1 MTLFKLQ
8 RPYRRK
14 IVETFKDFTP
24 TVLALLDM
32 LLAIEPS
39 ARGTVASA
47 LDSEWTV
54 CHRQFFKTKQQG
66 TGQQESTKADIISCY
81 IVQHQSM

>member
-14 IVETFKDFTP
+14 IVETFKDFPP
-24 TVLALLDM
+24 TVLALLDT

-47 LDSEWTV
+47 LDSEV
-54 CHRQFFKTKQQG
+54 IKQL
-66 TGQQESTKADIISCY
+66 SS
-81 IVQHQSM
+81 VFH

>member
-47 LDSEWTV
+47 LDSEV
-54 CHRQFFKTKQQG
+54 IKQL
-66 TGQQESTKADIISCY
+66 SS
-81 IVQHQSM
+81 VFH